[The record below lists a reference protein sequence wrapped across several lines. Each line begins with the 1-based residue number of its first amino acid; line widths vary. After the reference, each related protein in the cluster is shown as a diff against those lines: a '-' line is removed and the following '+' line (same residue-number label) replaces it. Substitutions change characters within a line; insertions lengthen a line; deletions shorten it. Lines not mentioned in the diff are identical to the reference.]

1 MSDYLSTIQGIANR
15 SSELDYASSVLLGK
29 STSLETSELAGF
41 TQSLNDD
48 ITNIGSS
55 FTSAIQSITADRSAG
70 IEQGQAVVGA
80 LEGGAAAIEA
90 VKSITKD
97 GGSLDK
103 FASFFETSK
112 KAKITAK
119 VSAKVPKKA
128 VTKGAKDI
136 DVEDLQARLDKVK
149 PKSLS
154 PEGVG
159 SDLPSV
165 PSDLPSVPA
174 GLPKFAEAKDGFDSL
189 AEGKDERTDL
199 FTDKPTAPD
208 VADITKKPVE
218 RSSLKSDYS
227 SMSEYTRSEDISTE
241 DEPIPEPVEEI
252 VEPPKPTF
260 GATEMNQFDQPDIDV
275 NKPILENEYV
285 NPSAVPAKMNERFLP
300 ELKQPV
306 EEIPKVPKV
315 RGIMEDVELKT
326 ISKSTGE
333 DTSSDELIA
342 KQLSMDEASKVRASV
357 GDTIADGKTAVSS
370 AVGDAKTAVSSAVGD
385 AKTAVGD
392 LKSKATSAVEDLKSK
407 ATSAIGDLKS
417 KATSAVGDLKAG
429 ATEAVETE
437 VAGGGFLDPA
447 ADVVAGALLVTGLVM
462 GGLEIFGDG
471 GSSEEKTAE
480 AKAEEARDK
489 AVQDAKNLADTK
501 EANIKGQYDSIKDN
515 LASNTHAGVTIG
527 VQSVRNSYRST
538 GTF

>member
-1 MSDYLSTIQGIANR
+1 MSDYLSTIQGISNR

-41 TQSLNDD
+41 TQALNDD

-55 FTSAIQSITADRSAG
+55 FTSAIQSITADRTAG

-103 FASFFETSK
+103 FAGFFETSK
-112 KAKITAK
+112 KAKVTAK

-174 GLPKFAEAKDGFDSL
+174 GLPEFAEAKDGFDSL
-189 AEGKDERTDL
+189 AEKKVERTDL

-275 NKPILENEYV
+275 NKPILESEYV
-285 NPSAVPAKMNERFLP
+285 NPSAVPPKMNERFLP
-300 ELKQPV
+300 ELKQP
-306 EEIPKVPKV
+306 EEVIPKEPKV

-333 DTSSDELIA
+333 DTSSDKEIASQLSKDEATRVRQTARQGTKVPSEDTSSDSQIA
-342 KQLSMDEASKVRASV
+342 KSLSEDEAKKVSETAEDGATKTKVKAST
-357 GDTIADGKTAVSS
+357 GDMFTDEKAVSS
-370 AVGDAKTAVSSAVGD
+370 ATAD
-385 AKTAVGD
+385 
-392 LKSKATSAVEDLKSK
+392 VE
-407 ATSAIGDLKS
+407 
-417 KATSAVGDLKAG
+417 AG
-429 ATEAVETE
+429 ASEAVEAE

-471 GSSEEKTAE
+471 GSSEEKKAE

>member
-1 MSDYLSTIQGIANR
+1 MSDYLSTIQGISNR
-15 SSELDYASSVLLGK
+15 SSEIDYASSVLLGK

-48 ITNIGSS
+48 ITNIGAS
-55 FTSAIQSITADRSAG
+55 FTSAIQSITADRTAG

-80 LEGGAAAIEA
+80 LEGGAAGIEA

-97 GGSLDK
+97 GGALDK
-103 FASFFETSK
+103 FAGFFETSK

-119 VSAKVPKKA
+119 VPKKS
-128 VTKGAKDI
+128 VTKGANDI

-154 PEGVG
+154 PEDIG
-159 SDLPSV
+159 SDLPSI
-165 PSDLPSVPA
+165 PSELPRMADP
-174 GLPKFAEAKDGFDSL
+174 KDGFDSL
-189 AEGKDERTDL
+189 AESKTERTDL
-199 FTDKPTAPD
+199 FTDKPTAPE
-208 VADITKKPVE
+208 VADITKKPIE

-252 VEPPKPTF
+252 VEPPRPTF
-260 GATEMNQFDQPDIDV
+260 GASEMNPFDQPDIDV
-275 NKPILENEYV
+275 NKPILESEYV
-285 NPSAVPAKMNERFLP
+285 NPSAVPPKMNERFLP
-300 ELKQPV
+300 ELKQP
-306 EEIPKVPKV
+306 EEVIPKEPKV
-315 RGIMEDVELKT
+315 KGILEDVELKT
-326 ISKSTGE
+326 ISKTDVPAE
-333 DTSSDELIA
+333 DTSSDGQIA
-342 KQLSMDEASKVRASV
+342 KSLSEDEAKKVSETAEDEATKTKVKTST
-357 GDTIADGKTAVSS
+357 GDMFTDEKAVSS
-370 AVGDAKTAVSSAVGD
+370 ATAD
-385 AKTAVGD
+385 
-392 LKSKATSAVEDLKSK
+392 VE
-407 ATSAIGDLKS
+407 
-417 KATSAVGDLKAG
+417 AG
-429 ATEAVETE
+429 ATEAVEAE
-437 VAGGGFLDPA
+437 VAGGGVLDPV

-462 GGLEIFGDG
+462 GGIEIFGDG
-471 GSSEEKTAE
+471 GSSEEKKAE

>member
-1 MSDYLSTIQGIANR
+1 MSDYLSTIQGISNR
-15 SSELDYASSVLLGK
+15 SSEIDYASSVLLGK

-41 TQSLNDD
+41 TQALNDD
-48 ITNIGSS
+48 ITNIGAS
-55 FTSAIQSITADRSAG
+55 FTSSIQSITADRTAG

-119 VSAKVPKKA
+119 VPKKS
-128 VTKGAKDI
+128 VTKGTKDI

-154 PEGVG
+154 PEDLG

-165 PSDLPSVPA
+165 PSELPRMADP
-174 GLPKFAEAKDGFDSL
+174 KDGFDSL
-189 AEGKDERTDL
+189 AESKTERTDL
-199 FTDKPTAPD
+199 FTDKPTAPE
-208 VADITKKPVE
+208 VADITKKPIE

-275 NKPILENEYV
+275 NKPILESEYV
-285 NPSAVPAKMNERFLP
+285 NPSAVPPKMNERFLP
-300 ELKQPV
+300 ELKQP
-306 EEIPKVPKV
+306 EEVIPKEPKV
-315 RGIMEDVELKT
+315 KGIMEDVELKT
-326 ISKSTGE
+326 ISKTTGE
-333 DTSSDELIA
+333 DTSSDEQIASQLSKDEATRVRQTARQKTKVPSEDTSSDSQIA
-342 KQLSMDEASKVRASV
+342 KSLSEDEAKKVSETAEDEATKTKVKAST
-357 GDTIADGKTAVSS
+357 GDMFTDEKAVS
-370 AVGDAKTAVSSAVGD
+370 TA
-385 AKTAVGD
+385 TAD
-392 LKSKATSAVEDLKSK
+392 VE
-407 ATSAIGDLKS
+407 
-417 KATSAVGDLKAG
+417 AG
-429 ATEAVETE
+429 ATEAVEAE

-462 GGLEIFGDG
+462 GGIEIFGDG
-471 GSSEEKTAE
+471 GSSEEKKAE

>member
-1 MSDYLSTIQGIANR
+1 MSDYLATIQGISNR

-48 ITNIGSS
+48 ITNIGAS
-55 FTSAIQSITADRSAG
+55 FTTAIQSITADRTAS

-90 VKSITKD
+90 VKSISKD

-112 KAKITAK
+112 KAKITT
-119 VSAKVPKKA
+119 KVPK
-128 VTKGAKDI
+128 VTTKAKDI
-136 DVEDLQARLDKVK
+136 SVDDLQARLDKNT
-149 PKSLS
+149 PSSAS
-154 PEGVG
+154 PDGIG

-165 PSDLPSVPA
+165 PSE
-174 GLPKFAEAKDGFDSL
+174 LPKVADPKDGFDSL
-189 AEGKDERTDL
+189 AESKTERTDL

-208 VADITKKPVE
+208 MTKKPVE
-218 RSSLKSDYS
+218 RSSLRSDYS
-227 SMSEYTRSEDISTE
+227 KMSEYTRAEDVSTE
-241 DEPIPEPVEEI
+241 DEIIPEPVEEV
-252 VEPPKPTF
+252 VEPPRPTF

-275 NKPILENEYV
+275 NKPILESEYV
-285 NPSAVPAKMNERFLP
+285 NPSAVPPKMNEQFLP

-306 EEIPKVPKV
+306 EVIPKEPKV
-315 RGIMEDVELKT
+315 RGIMQDVELKT
-326 ISKSTGE
+326 ISKTDIPAE
-333 DTSSDELIA
+333 DTSSDSQIA
-342 KQLSMDEASKVRASV
+342 KTLSEDEAKKVSETTEGQATKKVKSST
-357 GDTIADGKTAVSS
+357 GDLFTDEKAVS
-370 AVGDAKTAVSSAVGD
+370 TA
-385 AKTAVGD
+385 TAD
-392 LKSKATSAVEDLKSK
+392 VE
-407 ATSAIGDLKS
+407 
-417 KATSAVGDLKAG
+417 AG
-429 ATEAVETE
+429 ATEAVEAE

-447 ADVVAGALLVTGLVM
+447 ADVVAGALLVSGLVM
-462 GGLEIFGDG
+462 GGIEIFGG
-471 GSSEEKTAE
+471 GGGSEEKKAE
-480 AKAEEARDK
+480 AKAEAERDK

>member
-41 TQSLNDD
+41 TQALNDD

-80 LEGGAAAIEA
+80 LEGGAAGIEA

-97 GGSLDK
+97 GGALDK
-103 FASFFETSK
+103 FAGFFETSK

-119 VSAKVPKKA
+119 VTAKVPKKS

-136 DVEDLQARLDKVK
+136 DVEDLQARLDKIK

-154 PEGVG
+154 PEDVG
-159 SDLPSV
+159 SDLPSI
-165 PSDLPSVPA
+165 PSELPE
-174 GLPKFAEAKDGFDSL
+174 FAEAKDGFDSL
-189 AEGKDERTDL
+189 AEDNVERTDL

-285 NPSAVPAKMNERFLP
+285 NPSAVSPKMNERFLP
-300 ELKQPV
+300 ELQQPV

-315 RGIMEDVELKT
+315 KGILEDVELKT
-326 ISKSTGE
+326 ISKTTGE
-333 DTSSDELIA
+333 DTSSDKEIASQLSRDEATRVRQTARQGTKVPSEDTSSDSQIA
-342 KQLSMDEASKVRASV
+342 KSLSEDEAKKVSETAEDGATKTKVKSST
-357 GDTIADGKTAVSS
+357 GDMFTDEKAVSS
-370 AVGDAKTAVSSAVGD
+370 ATAD
-385 AKTAVGD
+385 
-392 LKSKATSAVEDLKSK
+392 VE
-407 ATSAIGDLKS
+407 
-417 KATSAVGDLKAG
+417 AG
-429 ATEAVETE
+429 ASEAVEAE

-480 AKAEEARDK
+480 ARAEEAKDK